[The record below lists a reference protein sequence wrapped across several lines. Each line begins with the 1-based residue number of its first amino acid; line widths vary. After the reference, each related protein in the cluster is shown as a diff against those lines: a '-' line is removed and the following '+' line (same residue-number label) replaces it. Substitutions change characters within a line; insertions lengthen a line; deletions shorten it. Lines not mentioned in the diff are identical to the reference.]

1 MSITSTGF
9 RPRAGRI
16 PAAVHYSGRSRSTL
30 YEWAGKYPGLF
41 RKDGKSTIVD
51 FDMIDRIVDQLPAA
65 KIKTA

>member
-1 MSITSTGF
+1 
-9 RPRAGRI
+9 
-16 PAAVHYSGRSRSTL
+16 L
-30 YEWAGKYPGLF
+30 YEWAGKHPGLF